1 MSEDFINQLTL
12 NYLVGGK
19 TLNKINKIKET
30 QQSTSE
36 INDFKSRIQ
45 ELFVSL
51 LQNQEPEDLLKETKD
66 AFNYFIDKSIYYF
79 KIHDKHLIL
88 KEEEQEEQEEQS
100 ETSSDAEDYYEDD
113 KSDNFS
119 EENSD
124 VGNETEDEESKEK
137 INDQFKMIQL
147 TEQRIKMEPTEKI
160 VRPKIKQN
168 MSSQGVDNIDE
179 VNNWFMQAKNNKKQF
194 SIIPRTNK

>member
-88 KEEEQEEQEEQS
+88 QEEEQEEEQS
-100 ETSSDAEDYYEDD
+100 ETSSNAEDYYEDD

-124 VGNETEDEESKEK
+124 VGNETEDEETKEK

-147 TEQRIKMEPTEKI
+147 TEQRIHVETTEKI

>member
-30 QQSTSE
+30 QQPTCE
-36 INDFKSRIQ
+36 INDFKPRIQ

-88 KEEEQEEQEEQS
+88 KEEEQEEQS
-100 ETSSDAEDYYEDD
+100 ESSSDAEDYYEDD

-124 VGNETEDEESKEK
+124 VGNETEDEETKEK

-147 TEQRIKMEPTEKI
+147 TEQRIHVETTEKI

-168 MSSQGVDNIDE
+168 LSSQGVDNIDE

>member
-36 INDFKSRIQ
+36 INDFKPRIQ

-88 KEEEQEEQEEQS
+88 QEEEQQS
-100 ETSSDAEDYYEDD
+100 ETSSVPEDYYEDD
-113 KSDNFS
+113 KSDKFS

-124 VGNETEDEESKEK
+124 VGNETEDEETKEK
-137 INDQFKMIQL
+137 INDQFKIIQL
-147 TEQRIKMEPTEKI
+147 TEQRIKMEPIDKI